1 MFDLT
6 PISLSATLILASAQL
21 VLLFSHP
28 SRADYVSYDSK
39 DLEANAICD
48 LVVNT
53 RYRFKGP
60 CNYRISRWVSHNG
73 KSMGKHYVNDRQL
86 ELSCPSMYKCEPT
99 RVSNVGFRF
108 EISDTDGGIANIT
121 WNEGGEYGGKEL
133 GTFIKS
139 GNCYTRKTSK
149 LCIKPKAGQK

>member
-1 MFDLT
+1 MLHLT
-6 PISLSATLILASAQL
+6 PISRARAIKLAHIMLILLIPHS
-21 VLLFSHP
+21 
-28 SRADYVSYDSK
+28 SRAEYVSFDSRE
-39 DLEANAICD
+39 LEVNAFCN
-48 LVVNT
+48 LNVNPK
-53 RYRFKGP
+53 YQFKGP
-60 CNYRISRWVSHNG
+60 CNYRVSRWVSQDG
-73 KSMGKHYVNDRQL
+73 KSLAIHYVNDRQL

-149 LCIKPKAGQK
+149 LCITPKAGQK